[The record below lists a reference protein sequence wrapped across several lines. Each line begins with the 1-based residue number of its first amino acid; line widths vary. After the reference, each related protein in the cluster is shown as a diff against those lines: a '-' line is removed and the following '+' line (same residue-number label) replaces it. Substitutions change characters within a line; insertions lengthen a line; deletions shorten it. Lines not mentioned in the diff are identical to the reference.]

1 MTILERLE
9 DERVVKFD
17 LNKDKS
23 ECEAIEMCDEEF
35 RIKLTKAEVFQLANE
50 LVTLSLKMKK

>member
-9 DERVVKFD
+9 DERVVVFE

-23 ECEAIEMCDEEF
+23 ECEAIEKCDEYF
-35 RIKLTKAEVFQLANE
+35 GITLTKAEVFQLANE